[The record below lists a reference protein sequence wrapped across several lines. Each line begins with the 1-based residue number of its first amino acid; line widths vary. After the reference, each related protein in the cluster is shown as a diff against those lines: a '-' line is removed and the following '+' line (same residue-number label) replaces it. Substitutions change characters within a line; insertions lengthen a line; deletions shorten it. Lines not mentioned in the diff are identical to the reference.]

1 MMKKHCIVLC
11 SLFCLLLSP
20 AAFVEAAWQPELL
33 VSLGT
38 AGTTLR
44 LSGNV
49 PVVLKRL
56 DNKKVVWQGKAKEFA
71 TLTFTDKGWELNSR
85 KLKKADA
92 AALELTV
99 KDERNLS
106 KLVSTYDNKSYR
118 GALRL
123 IPRKGSLQLLNRVTA
138 EEYLQ
143 GVVPEEMPAEWNPEA
158 VKAQAVA
165 ARTYALRQRKRH
177 AKEGFDVCATTHC
190 QQYGGVAVERAA
202 ANQAVK
208 ETSGEVLESHG
219 ALVDALFHTDSGGM
233 TENSEDVWGSR
244 IDCLRAAKEV
254 RTETY
259 PWEKNITVEK
269 FSELLA
275 KRGKNIGTLKKIE
288 LSPIKI
294 GKASKDRTV
303 SGRVK
308 QVTFVGKT
316 GKVSMTGNDLRSMLG
331 LKSTLFSMTM
341 NRNVLFI
348 KGYGWG
354 HGLGMSQHGAKA
366 YADSEHYDYK
376 KILQH
381 YYRGAELKKLY

>member
-1 MMKKHCIVLC
+1 MRKQFIVIC
-11 SLFCLLLSP
+11 TMFMLLLGM
-20 AAFVEAAWQPELL
+20 AGFAEAAWQPELL

-38 AGTTLR
+38 KGTTLR
-44 LSGNV
+44 LSGNM

-56 DNKKVVWQGKAKEFA
+56 DNQKVVWQGNAKEFA
-71 TLTFTDKGWELNSR
+71 TLTFAGTGWELNGK

-92 AALELTV
+92 ATLELTV
-99 KDERNLS
+99 ADERNLA
-106 KLVSTYDNKSYR
+106 KLISTYDNKSYR

-123 IPRKGSLQLLNRVTA
+123 VPRKGGLHLINRVTA

-143 GVVPEEMPAEWNPEA
+143 GVVPEEMPAEWNAEA

-177 AKEGFDVCATTHC
+177 GKEGFDVCASTHC

-202 ANQAVK
+202 ANQAIK
-208 ETSGEVLESHG
+208 TTQGMVLQSNG

-244 IDCLRAAKEV
+244 IDCLRAAKEL

-259 PWEKNITVEK
+259 PWEKNITAVQL
-269 FSELLA
+269 SGLLA
-275 KRGKNIGTLKKIE
+275 KRGKNIGELKKIE
-288 LSPIKI
+288 LSPIRI
-294 GKASKDRTV
+294 GKASQDRTV

-308 QVTFVGKT
+308 AVTFVGKS
-316 GKVSMTGNDLRSMLG
+316 GRASMTGNDLRSMLG
-331 LKSTLFSMTM
+331 LKSTLFSMTL
-341 NRNVLFI
+341 NRNVVFI

-366 YADSEHYDYK
+366 YADSEHWDYK

-381 YYRGAELKKLY
+381 YYQGAELKKLY

>member
-1 MMKKHCIVLC
+1 MKKQLIVLC
-11 SLFCLLLSP
+11 TLCLFMFGLSGF
-20 AAFVEAAWQPELL
+20 AEAAWQPELL
-33 VSLGT
+33 VSLGSK
-38 AGTTLR
+38 GTTLR
-44 LSGNV
+44 LSGNM

-56 DNKKVVWQGKAKEFA
+56 DNKKVVWQGRAKEFA
-71 TLTFTDKGWELNSR
+71 TLTFSGTGWELNGK

-92 AALELTV
+92 AGLELTV
-99 KDERNLS
+99 EDERNLA

-123 IPRKGSLQLLNRVTA
+123 VPRKNRLDVINRVTV

-143 GVVPEEMPAEWNPEA
+143 GVVPEEMPPEWNAEA

-165 ARTYALRQRKRH
+165 ARTYALHQRKRH
-177 AKEGFDVCATTHC
+177 GKEGFDVCATTHC
-190 QQYGGVAVERAA
+190 QQYGGVAEERTA

-208 ETSGEVLESHG
+208 ATAGEVLQSHG

-244 IDCLRAAKEV
+244 IDCLRAVKEV

-259 PWEKNITVEK
+259 PWEKNITAQQ
-269 FSELLA
+269 FSELLR
-275 KRGKNIGTLKKIE
+275 KRGKNIGELKKIE

-308 QVTFVGKT
+308 TVTFVGKS
-316 GKVSMTGNDLRSMLG
+316 GKASMTGNDLRSMLG
-331 LKSTLFSMTM
+331 LKSTLFSMSL
-341 NRNVLFI
+341 NRNVVFI

-354 HGLGMSQHGAKA
+354 HGLGMSQYGAKA
-366 YADSEHYDYK
+366 YADSEHWDYQ

-381 YYRGAELKKLY
+381 YYHGVELKKLY

>member
-1 MMKKHCIVLC
+1 MRKQFIAICTM
-11 SLFCLLLSP
+11 FMLLLSM
-20 AAFVEAAWQPELL
+20 AGFAEAAWQPELL

-38 AGTTLR
+38 KGTTLR
-44 LSGNV
+44 LSGNM

-56 DNKKVVWQGKAKEFA
+56 DNQKVVWQGKAKEFA
-71 TLTFTDKGWELNSR
+71 TLTFAGTGWELNGK

-92 AALELTV
+92 ATLELTV
-99 KDERNLS
+99 ADERNLA
-106 KLVSTYDNKSYR
+106 KLISTYDNKSYR

-123 IPRKGSLQLLNRVTA
+123 LPRKGGLHLINRVTA

-143 GVVPEEMPAEWNPEA
+143 GVVPEEMPAEWNAEA

-177 AKEGFDVCATTHC
+177 GKEGFDVCASTHC

-202 ANQAVK
+202 ANQAIK
-208 ETSGEVLESHG
+208 ATQGMVLQSNG

-244 IDCLRAAKEV
+244 IDCLRAAKEL

-259 PWEKNITVEK
+259 PWEKNITAVQL
-269 FSELLA
+269 SGLLA
-275 KRGKNIGTLKKIE
+275 KRGKNIGALKKIE
-288 LSPIKI
+288 LSPIRI
-294 GKASKDRTV
+294 GKASQDRTV

-308 QVTFVGKT
+308 AVTFVGKS
-316 GKVSMTGNDLRSMLG
+316 GKAGMTGNDLRSMLG
-331 LKSTLFSMTM
+331 LKSTLFSMTL
-341 NRNVLFI
+341 NRNVVFI

-366 YADSEHYDYK
+366 YADSEHWDYK

-381 YYRGAELKKLY
+381 YYQGAELKKLY

>member
-1 MMKKHCIVLC
+1 MKKHFIALC

-38 AGTTLR
+38 VGTTLR

-71 TLTFTDKGWELNSR
+71 TLTFTDKGWELNGR
-85 KLKKADA
+85 KLKKADS

-99 KDERNLS
+99 EDERNLS

-123 IPRKGSLQLLNRVTA
+123 LPHKGSLQLINRITA

-208 ETSGEVLESHG
+208 ATSGEVLESHG

-308 QVTFVGKT
+308 QVTFVGKN
-316 GKVSMTGNDLRSMLG
+316 GKASITGNDLRSMLG
-331 LKSTLFSMTM
+331 LKSTLFGMTM

-381 YYRGAELKKLY
+381 YYQGAELKKLY

>member
-1 MMKKHCIVLC
+1 MKKRLLAICMM
-11 SLFCLLLSP
+11 CLLLLGS
-20 AAFVEAAWQPELL
+20 AGGAEAAWQPELL

-38 AGTTLR
+38 KGTTLR
-44 LSGNV
+44 LSGNM

-56 DNKKVVWQGKAKEFA
+56 DNKKVVWQGKAGEFV
-71 TLTFTDKGWELNSR
+71 TLTFAGTGWELNGR
-85 KLKKADA
+85 KLKHADA
-92 AALELTV
+92 ATLELTV
-99 KDERNLS
+99 ADERNLA
-106 KLVSTYDNKSYR
+106 KLISTYDNKSYC
-118 GALRL
+118 GVLRL
-123 IPRKGSLQLLNRVTA
+123 VPRKAGLHLINRVTV

-143 GVVPEEMPAEWNPEA
+143 GVVPEEMPAEWDQEA

-190 QQYGGVAVERAA
+190 QQYSGVKAERAA
-202 ANQAVK
+202 ANQAIK
-208 ETSGEVLESHG
+208 ATYGEVLQSQG

-244 IDCLRAAKEV
+244 IDCLRAAKEL
-254 RTETY
+254 RTETS
-259 PWEKNITVEK
+259 PWEKTIAAAK

-275 KRGKNIGTLKKIE
+275 KRGKNIGELKKIE
-288 LSPIKI
+288 LSPLKV
-294 GKASKDRTV
+294 GKAAKDRTM

-308 QVTFVGKT
+308 SVTFVGKG
-316 GKVSMTGNDLRSMLG
+316 GKASMTGNDLRSMLG
-331 LKSTLFSMTM
+331 LKSTLFGMSI
-341 NRNVLFI
+341 NHNAVVI

-366 YADSEHYDYK
+366 YADSEHWDYK
-376 KILQH
+376 RILQH